1 MTVMRVCSGYT
12 GHPCGKLARGRRCSE
27 CQRQYEQARGSRRV
41 LGHYDSTWRK
51 LVAQAIREHPWC
63 EVCKTGGTS
72 DNPLTGD
79 HRTPWSKGGRNV
91 RSNVE
96 VLCRG
101 CNSRKGARSLTG
113 AAVE

>member
-1 MTVMRVCSGYT
+1 MGVMRVCSG
-12 GHPCGKLARGRRCSE
+12 CGVLTPRRRCSE
-27 CQRQYEQARGSRRV
+27 CQRQYEQQRGPRRIK
-41 LGHYDSTWRK
+41 GAYDAEWRH

-63 EVCKTGGTS
+63 QVCKTPGTM

-79 HRTPWSKGGRNV
+79 HKIPRRHGGRNV

-101 CNSRKGARSLTG
+101 CNSRKGARQKTG
-113 AAVE
+113 AGSA